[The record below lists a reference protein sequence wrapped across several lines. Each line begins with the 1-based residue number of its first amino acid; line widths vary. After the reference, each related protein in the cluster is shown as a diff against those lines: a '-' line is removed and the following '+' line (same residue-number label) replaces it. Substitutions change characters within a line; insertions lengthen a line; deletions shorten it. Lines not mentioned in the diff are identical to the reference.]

1 VDFYF
6 DPITHRYFING
17 QEVPGVTTVLKAGG
31 YSNFDAVN
39 PKLLEAGRIRGTFV
53 HSLCDAIDLG
63 VIDWKRLQEEH
74 PQFVGYAEA
83 YVSFIDDTGFTPS
96 IVEASFGSEAEMF
109 GGTLDRAGA
118 IRGGGILADIK
129 TGLIKPEIELQLAA
143 YEFLLPEGFF
153 EEIKCAPKN
162 LIKVGV
168 KLNKDGT
175 WKPRPC
181 NKPRAINEFLRI
193 RREMKWAA

>member
-1 VDFYF
+1 MKFYF
-6 DPITHRYFING
+6 DPIEHKYFIND
-17 QEVPGVTTVLKAGG
+17 EIVPSVTTVLKAGG

-39 PKLLEAGRIRGTFV
+39 PRLLEAGRIRGTFV
-53 HSLCDAIDLG
+53 HALCDAIDKGTL
-63 VIDWKRLQEEH
+63 DWKKLQEEH
-74 PQFVGYAEA
+74 PEYVGYAEA
-83 YVSFIDDTGFTPS
+83 YVSFVDDTGFTPS
-96 IVEASFGSEAEMF
+96 LVEASFGSEEEMF

-129 TGLIKPEIELQLAA
+129 TGVIKPEIELQLAA
-143 YEFLLPEGFF
+143 YEFLLPESFY
-153 EEIKCAPKN
+153 EEIKCVPKN

-181 NKPRAINEFLRI
+181 NEVRAINKFLKI
-193 RREMKWAA
+193 RREMQWAA